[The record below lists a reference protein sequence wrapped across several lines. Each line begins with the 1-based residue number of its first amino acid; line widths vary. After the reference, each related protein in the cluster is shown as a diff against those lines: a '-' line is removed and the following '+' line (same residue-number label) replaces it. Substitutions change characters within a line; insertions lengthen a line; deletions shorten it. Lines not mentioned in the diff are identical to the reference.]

1 MVDQPKPTVEPQV
14 MTSHRM
20 ARAMEAL
27 RAAGIDPTTV
37 TLTAKP
43 TTVVVK
49 PPVKKGVRNAS

>member
-27 RAAGIDPTTV
+27 RAAGIDPKTV

-43 TTVVVK
+43 TTTVVN
-49 PPVKKGVRNAS
+49 PLVKKGVRGAN